1 MDRGLGIGDSNE
13 EELEEDL
20 NKEVEI
26 KDKNLILTSMNCA
39 SLLGDFEKTI
49 EGYGELVDKEII
61 ITSQK
66 DLYLMI
72 SALTR
77 ITNKD
82 FARHCKNLI
91 IMNIREKL
99 GIPKS
104 DVEKIIKEYSHE
116 FPPPEP
122 SKEKDIWENK
132 SITEREFQRQ
142 ESLIEEAIC
151 NQSLESLRN
160 DNKSQTKLVEALL
173 QNKYE
178 IAKEFAQIFLEGLI
192 ENDYIDEELFQKLIG
207 TLRDS
212 QQKEFH
218 KDIVDI
224 LVRSESPKKLN
235 LLLEM
240 VQNQEISSPQLSLKI
255 LARFIDYYSEK
266 PKKLKNIL
274 NERNLNLETLILD
287 NLETL
292 FSSEDEIYIFFRDY
306 NYYQINKFLEF
317 LKNSENEKA
326 QEKIS
331 KVYKIFED
339 FFKNKELS
347 EKIWNAKDAKGHFEN
362 HHKIK
367 GAVELLLN
375 HSPEL
380 FIDILSEIPADSF
393 LFEDQL
399 YSSRWERYNHELIE
413 KCLELKNNSAIKVLE
428 KILIHEFDKFKK
440 SYEAKKQGAD
450 VYVQKPLDDSF
461 FPSELKQIKE
471 ILKFLIESK
480 DDETKKAI
488 AEESINNIVQAI
500 ESSPD
505 FRGKK
510 EILGFIIIEG
520 NKELKK
526 FAQNL
531 SELLNIEIDYSEY
544 EWYLEK
550 YEKKEDSIELAKVL
564 NKYIQEN
571 RELFE
576 SKFKESN
583 FFIFFDIWEFFSK
596 DCGLN
601 PEQYIKYINEHFED
615 ISAICQGKSLFLND
629 LDKLIELSQNPNPLN
644 FIQKL
649 SGYGYRFNAYDLHQ
663 LPEIIEKYS
672 KKIDDADVKEILTY
686 LHQQHNYGLD
696 LRDLDKII
704 SLFQD
709 KENLN
714 FIQKLSGYGYRFNSY
729 HLEFLSDLRKKESEI
744 ITKLDYIKKYFPEF
758 RYEPILKI
766 TDPYEILYC
775 QFLSNPTKLIQY
787 FYEIQKS
794 ENALP
799 RELTDKLIDYL
810 RIQNPLL
817 KYIPEEERAVRSEE
831 TYKNFNSVI
840 IKFSQALF
848 EENGTLA
855 NYRGIFINQGIL
867 HFLACKPE
875 RVDEVINL
883 PTKAEFL
890 FNELLSENG
899 PLYSNIDTIIRD
911 IFSNGDIVNR
921 AKQIESIFRKKV
933 PYWKNLF
940 SFTDIRIGE
949 FLATAQSEYPVSAI
963 PKIKIPLG
971 TKLADKEQIEKGEIP
986 TKFDFSSDFSFVS
999 RPISGMSVKEKRA
1012 IANLDNLTDDEVSQL
1027 ESIEFT
1033 KLKGIYKKMVFGFL
1047 LSETIRLSRD
1057 PESRKNADK
1066 RNREFAKERLELK
1079 PGMYLHGSN
1088 IGMINSVLLSGNLP
1102 REALGEGAS
1111 TDAYP
1116 FHVDFTRLL
1125 PDYLQEKPFREAI
1138 EGSLSAGYG
1147 DILYLYRRDESSQW
1161 QVGIEYSAEGDGS
1174 KNYHALMLAGMPS
1187 TEISAIILKSPEN
1200 TLEIAKKTVVE
1211 NGFYIPI
1218 YDIEGNL
1225 LFAPEDFDAIYKDL
1239 NLKVEVDSVW
1249 DYSLETG
1256 GQAGSNP
1263 GAFLVVPGKQG
1274 TEKYYVKFEYP
1285 ESPYQIWMEKL
1296 AEDIYRLLDVPVPK
1310 TKVVALMRGGSKV
1323 YGHASLIISGRP
1335 GDSQEIKSLPS
1346 WRAGFLADCLLANW
1360 DIPYAPE
1367 RNVIIGED
1375 GQVYRIDNGG
1385 VLIYRARGQL
1395 KTELEGN
1402 LFSSTVN
1409 ELKLGTNHER
1419 LGLGM
1424 RQEYPG
1430 LTEEELREQAK
1441 KIRERL
1447 TDEKI
1452 DELVDSI
1459 RSPQKDRDYLKR
1471 ILKERR
1477 NFILANV
1484 ERIIEEVKEENK
1496 K

>member
-1 MDRGLGIGDSNE
+1 MQEGDLFYPTKEDFEEDESKEYAERVGIFGRLNVLKAEKDPQKRQEIQEKILKNYSLDLILETIEKDIESSLKKVEGDEEKTKEAQVDLLDCFGFFLDRGLGIGDSNE

-49 EGYGELVDKEII
+49 EGYLELVDKEII

-66 DLYLMI
+66 DLYLMT

-91 IMNIREKL
+91 IMDMDMDIREKL

-122 SKEKDIWENK
+122 SKEKDILEDK
-132 SITEREFQRQ
+132 SITEDEREFQRQ
-142 ESLIEEAIC
+142 ESLIEEAID
-151 NQSLESLRN
+151 NQLLESLRN
-160 DNKSQTKLVEALL
+160 DNKSQTKLVEVLL
-173 QNKYE
+173 QNKYK
-178 IAKEFAQIFLEGLI
+178 IAKEFAQSLLEDLI
-192 ENDYIDEELFQKLIG
+192 KNDYIDEELFQKLIG

-240 VQNQEISSPQLSLKI
+240 VQNQEISSPRLILKI
-255 LARFIDYYSEK
+255 LERFIDYYSEK

-287 NLETL
+287 NLETI

-306 NYYQINKFLEF
+306 NYYQINKFLKF

-362 HHKIK
+362 QHKI
-367 GAVELLLN
+367 GEAVKLLLN

-399 YSSRWERYNHELIE
+399 YSSGWERYNHELIN

-450 VYVQKPLDDSF
+450 VYVREPLDQSY

-615 ISAICQGKSLFLND
+615 ISAICQGRSLFLND

-649 SGYGYRFNAYDLHQ
+649 SEYGFRFNAYDLHQLPEIIEKYSKIDDADVKETLLTYLHQHKYGLALSDLDKILDKIISLFQDKENLNFIQKLRGYGYRLNAYDLHQ

-686 LHQQHNYGLD
+686 LHQQHNYRLA
-696 LRDLDKII
+696 LSDLDKII
-704 SLFQD
+704 SLSQD

-714 FIQKLSGYGYRFNSY
+714 FIQKLSGYGYRFNSD

-766 TDPYEILYC
+766 TDPYEILHC

-817 KYIPEEERAVRSEE
+817 KYIQEEEERAVRSEE
-831 TYKNFNSVI
+831 TYKNFNSAI

-855 NYRGIFINQGIL
+855 NYRGIFINQDIL
-867 HFLACKPE
+867 NFLACKPE

-890 FNELLSENG
+890 FNELLSKNG

-1125 PDYLQEKPFREAI
+1125 PDYLQ
-1138 EGSLSAGYG
+1138 
-1147 DILYLYRRDESSQW
+1147 
-1161 QVGIEYSAEGDGS
+1161 
-1174 KNYHALMLAGMPS
+1174 
-1187 TEISAIILKSPEN
+1187 IIFKRN
-1200 TLEIAKKTVVE
+1200 HLER
-1211 NGFYIPI
+1211 
-1218 YDIEGNL
+1218 L
-1225 LFAPEDFDAIYKDL
+1225 
-1239 NLKVEVDSVW
+1239 LKVLFLRYMEIFFIYIVA
-1249 DYSLETG
+1249 T
-1256 GQAGSNP
+1256 NP
-1263 GAFLVVPGKQG
+1263 LNGK
-1274 TEKYYVKFEYP
+1274 
-1285 ESPYQIWMEKL
+1285 
-1296 AEDIYRLLDVPVPK
+1296 
-1310 TKVVALMRGGSKV
+1310 
-1323 YGHASLIISGRP
+1323 
-1335 GDSQEIKSLPS
+1335 
-1346 WRAGFLADCLLANW
+1346 
-1360 DIPYAPE
+1360 
-1367 RNVIIGED
+1367 
-1375 GQVYRIDNGG
+1375 
-1385 VLIYRARGQL
+1385 
-1395 KTELEGN
+1395 
-1402 LFSSTVN
+1402 
-1409 ELKLGTNHER
+1409 
-1419 LGLGM
+1419 
-1424 RQEYPG
+1424 
-1430 LTEEELREQAK
+1430 
-1441 KIRERL
+1441 
-1447 TDEKI
+1447 
-1452 DELVDSI
+1452 
-1459 RSPQKDRDYLKR
+1459 
-1471 ILKERR
+1471 
-1477 NFILANV
+1477 
-1484 ERIIEEVKEENK
+1484 
-1496 K
+1496 